1 MIRISLIIPAHN
13 EEEYLP
19 ALLDSVEK
27 ARENFSFRSNSIELV
42 VVDNQSTDRTAEV
55 ANRRGCR
62 VIEEKKRIIAAVR
75 NAGAHL
81 AHGDII
87 AFSDADNILHPDTFN
102 EIEKA
107 MTSPKVVG
115 GATGV
120 RLDRMS
126 PGIACAFAIVVP
138 MVWATG
144 MDTGVVFCRNKDFQ
158 NLGGYNENHLF
169 GEDVD
174 FLWRLI
180 KLGRGRGQRLIR
192 LRNCK
197 AVTSTR
203 KFDQFGEW
211 HYPLL
216 VVKFFWSLIVRSY
229 SIEDFARKYWYSD
242 RRSAKKGPT
251 SKVTES

>member
-1 MIRISLIIPAHN
+1 MIKISLVIPAHN

-19 ALLDSVEK
+19 SLLDSVEE
-27 ARENFSFRSNSIELV
+27 ARGHFSLSPDSIEV
-42 VVDNQSTDRTAEV
+42 IVVDNQSTDDTAAV
-55 ANRRGCR
+55 ATRKGCR
-62 VIEEKKRIIAAVR
+62 VVEEKIRIIAAVR
-75 NAGAHL
+75 NAGARV
-81 AHGDII
+81 AQGEII
-87 AFSDADNILHPDTFN
+87 AFTDADNILHPDTFH

-107 MTSPKVVG
+107 MASPKVVG

-138 MVWATG
+138 MVWITR
-144 MDTGVVFCRNKDFQ
+144 MDTGVVFCRNRDFQ
-158 NLGGYNENHLF
+158 NIGGYNEAHLF

-180 KLGRGRGQRLIR
+180 KFGRGRGQRLVRIR
-192 LRNCK
+192 KCK
-197 AVTSTR
+197 AITSTR